1 MVRDDDNGEEGD
13 DNDMWSI
20 IFHTEDAMTR
30 LFRAIIITTTKDDE
44 EKSELLLFPHLGQ
57 VVKSCIKNGSLLK
70 QQLWQF
76 LCLYVYGGIYIDL
89 YEYDYYND
97 DGVDVDVDGNYFQ
110 IIKELN
116 TISNRTII
124 HNKNAID
131 AVLFVLESK
140 DDDNDTNSFNNKNS
154 MKYTNTIA
162 VSPRH
167 PLIYYAVH
175 HMIFKIIYGNDNDNN
190 NVNDYV
196 NDVLEKALAD
206 FQHDFITRGS
216 EENSKVENGLNN
228 NDSNNSSGRRTIHY
242 GTDNNTVTIIG
253 TTIDKRRK
261 RVDSSQSQSQT
272 HHNATSTLE

>member
-140 DDDNDTNSFNNKNS
+140 DDDNDNQFNNKNS

-167 PLIYYAVH
+167 PLIY
-175 HMIFKIIYGNDNDNN
+175 
-190 NVNDYV
+190 
-196 NDVLEKALAD
+196 LAD